1 MVSLAFRIYTYV
13 KYFACVATMRLRR
26 WISSQV
32 IQLRSLVQ
40 IRPPQLQFISF
51 QLFPS
56 TPQPRPRDSS
66 GRNGSKSESKEKQ
79 NYGMAEETKKRL
91 APLRDRQA
99 F

>member
-1 MVSLAFRIYTYV
+1 MRSYNAIGAMDFEPNDSA
-13 KYFACVATMRLRR
+13 KVA
-26 WISSQV
+26 
-32 IQLRSLVQ
+32 LVQ